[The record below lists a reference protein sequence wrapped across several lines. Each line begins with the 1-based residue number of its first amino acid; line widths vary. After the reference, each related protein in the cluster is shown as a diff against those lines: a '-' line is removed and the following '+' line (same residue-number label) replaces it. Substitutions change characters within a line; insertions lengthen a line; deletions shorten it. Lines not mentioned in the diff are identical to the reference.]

1 MRQKLT
7 KYLYPTE
14 INQWVNLK
22 DNKMPEE
29 IITKVIEYAQEKGH
43 IRHDIKAKELAQ
55 NWQ

>member
-1 MRQKLT
+1 
-7 KYLYPTE
+7 
-14 INQWVNLK
+14 
-22 DNKMPEE
+22 MPEE